1 MPGLQQA
8 STATQNPAELLGRKQ
23 FNEFLA
29 SALNFKDNAE
39 WKGDKRFFITFLP
52 HVSSSFVSF
61 GNITNRRQV
70 VNYPI
75 RTIVTGSFPDNATT
89 KVPFRTLNLSELST
103 TEIISHEGDK
113 DQLTLSRDTPLTQ
126 NYIAQ
131 QHTGAAS
138 SENDFHNHQTNPRKF
153 SHGSYLISRMN
164 DNNPSLLVEMNKDQ
178 ALPNDTGNNV
188 FVVIPDNL
196 HPFIKDNLEYFLI
209 RAGINVSGDASQY
222 VKVDNQNRNLP

>member
-8 STATQNPAELLGRKQ
+8 STATQNPAELLGRSQ

-75 RTIVTGSFPDNATT
+75 RTIVTGSLPDNATT
-89 KVPFRTLNLSELST
+89 KVPFRYL
-103 TEIISHEGDK
+103 
-113 DQLTLSRDTPLTQ
+113 
-126 NYIAQ
+126 
-131 QHTGAAS
+131 S
-138 SENDFHNHQTNPRKF
+138 SESSTIF
-153 SHGSYLISRMN
+153 STPCVSSR
-164 DNNPSLLVEMNKDQ
+164 PAS
-178 ALPNDTGNNV
+178 
-188 FVVIPDNL
+188 IC
-196 HPFIKDNLEYFLI
+196 FL
-209 RAGINVSGDASQY
+209 
-222 VKVDNQNRNLP
+222 